1 MYYNKLGI
9 KSVLPWQQEVL
20 SMNQNAVMKGGN
32 LVYSAPTG
40 IGKSLVYEILLF
52 RRLRFWKGQVLLVLP
67 FISLIE
73 EKVSYLSSICEPH
86 GLIVESFQSQ
96 GAQRLDPRIDVLFI
110 YIIH

>member
-1 MYYNKLGI
+1 
-9 KSVLPWQQEVL
+9 
-20 SMNQNAVMKGGN
+20 MKGGN

-73 EKVSYLSSICEPH
+73 EKVSYLSSICEPN
-86 GLIVESFQSQ
+86 GIFVESFHSQ

>member
-1 MYYNKLGI
+1 
-9 KSVLPWQQEVL
+9 
-20 SMNQNAVMKGGN
+20 MNENAVMKGGN

-73 EKVSYLSSICEPH
+73 EKVSYLSSICEPN
-86 GLIVESFQSQ
+86 GIFVESFHSQ

-110 YIIH
+110 YNSLNRLLLVLLRKQIL